1 MRKLSSVLSLALL
14 LLSACSSA
22 SNTNTAAP
30 ASSGGAPEKPN
41 LKIGVGGQGQIIYMP
56 LTLADQL
63 GYFKQ
68 EGLTIDIQDLKG
80 GADALQAMVGGSTDA
95 TMGFYEHTVRTQTQG
110 KFIEMIATCDLY
122 PGLVMFVGKS
132 HPEAKTIK
140 DLANSKI
147 GITSAGSSTE
157 EMVKY
162 LFKKNGLDPAGAQT
176 VAVGSGG
183 PAVTALKNGL
193 VDALVTVEPAA
204 STIEKNGDGTVM
216 YDTRTEQGTKDV
228 FGGAWPAGGFYV
240 STDFVQQN
248 PRTSQALA
256 RVAVNTLK
264 YINSH
269 SAEEVTA
276 KLPAQLFYPDG
287 DQAFFAKVLGAS
299 QKMFSPD
306 GKMPSDGPNNVLETL
321 KAADTQTDWSKVDL
335 SKTFTNTLVEAV
347 K

>member
-335 SKTFTNTLVEAV
+335 SKTFTNALVEAV